1 MRIGIVCPYS
11 FDEPG
16 GVQAHILDLADIL
29 IARGHEVKVIG
40 PCSKDTAV
48 PEYVTRGGR
57 SVPIPYNGS
66 VARLKFGP
74 GVIKKVKAF
83 IQEGEFDV
91 LHIHEPN
98 SPSFSLAAL
107 RVAQGPIVATFHA
120 SSSGS
125 RLLKL
130 AMPFLRGSLEKI
142 RGGIAVSEMARRWQV
157 EMLGGDPVLIPNG
170 VNTSEYRQA
179 LEQATQTTQADTAN
193 EAAAAPQTT
202 TPHTKPSSRPCEIVF
217 LGRVA
222 EQRKGLKVLL
232 AALANLNRDV
242 HVTVIGG
249 GEAPSLP
256 HGVDP
261 AQVEFVGRV
270 DNAEKA
276 RLLAQADI
284 YVAPNTGGESFGI
297 VLVEAMA
304 AGCAVVASDLEAFQ
318 AVCDAEAEQ
327 PAGALFRNED
337 SSDLTRVLRRLIDS
351 PQQRQALKEAGKARA
366 QIYDWEHVA
375 TLITRVYETVAGG
388 EKVRV

>member
-29 IARGHEVKVIG
+29 IARGHHVEVIG
-40 PCSKDTAV
+40 PCGNNTTV

-74 GVIKKVKAF
+74 AVFRKVKTF

-107 RVAQGPIVATFHA
+107 RVAEGPIVATFHA

-125 RLLKL
+125 KLLKM

-170 VNTSEYRQA
+170 VNTKEYRDA
-179 LEQATQTTQADTAN
+179 LEAAGKHTSVGVEVSQAQQTEDPQA
-193 EAAAAPQTT
+193 
-202 TPHTKPSSRPCEIVF
+202 PCKIVF

-222 EQRKGLKVLL
+222 EQRKGLKILL
-232 AALANLNRDV
+232 KALATLEREV
-242 HVTVIGG
+242 QVIVIGG
-249 GEAPSLP
+249 GEAPELP
-256 HGVDP
+256 RGVDP
-261 AQVEFVGRV
+261 KTVEFVGRV
-270 DNAEKA
+270 ENDEKA
-276 RLLAQADI
+276 RLLAEADI

-304 AGCAVVASDLEAFQ
+304 AGCAVVASDIEAFQ
-318 AVCDAEAEQ
+318 AVCDVEAEQ
-327 PAGALFRNED
+327 PAGAVFRNGD
-337 SSDLTRVLRRLIDS
+337 AQDLARVLREVIDS
-351 PQQRQALKEAGKARA
+351 PRRRKALQEAGQARA

-375 TLITRVYETVAGG
+375 TLITRVYETVAGQG
-388 EKVRV
+388 KVRV